1 MADNGKKSFVQ
12 CLQDYNKKVL
22 QSAVGSVA
30 AVSPPSSYKAAAKAK
45 DSTNAQKTKA
55 AIKAMQAR
63 ILSTWNNPVMAA
75 PAGRNSIYHTG
86 KGSTPKMGLYV
97 LDKGKGKRKPNPT
110 NLPIL
115 SSASSVKDWYLSNSS
130 VQRKNGR
137 GYARKINKGA
147 VAFVSGGA
155 ILRQAGKEICK
166 SVGKFIG
173 GWWTLFDILG
183 KRITR
188 FTTATAASKATSK
201 SSATKNN
208 VSITATNSATDIQ
221 GVASYAENLIKE
233 HFPKSIDYYSKIYE
247 KYLAKDIEKNI
258 GVKNLTLKLILI

>member
-1 MADNGKKSFVQ
+1 MANNGKKSFVQ

-55 AIKAMQAR
+55 AIKAMQER
-63 ILSTWNNPVMAA
+63 IMGMWNNPVLAA
-75 PAGRNSIYHTG
+75 PAGRNGIYHTG

-97 LDKGKGKRKPNPT
+97 LDKGQGKRKHNPT

-115 SSASSVKDWYLSNSS
+115 SSAGAVKDWYLANSS
-130 VQRKNGR
+130 VQKRNGR
-137 GYARKINKGA
+137 GYARKMNKGA
-147 VAFVSGGA
+147 LAFVSGGA
-155 ILRQAGKEICK
+155 VLRAAGKEIGK
-166 SVGKFIG
+166 SVGKFIA
-173 GWWTLFDILG
+173 GWWTLFDLLG

-188 FTTATAASKATSK
+188 FTTAQAAAKATSK

-208 VSITATNSATDIQ
+208 VSITATNSATDI
-221 GVASYAENLIKE
+221 
-233 HFPKSIDYYSKIYE
+233 
-247 KYLAKDIEKNI
+247 
-258 GVKNLTLKLILI
+258 

>member
-1 MADNGKKSFVQ
+1 MGA
-12 CLQDYNKKVL
+12 
-22 QSAVGSVA
+22 
-30 AVSPPSSYKAAAKAK
+30 
-45 DSTNAQKTKA
+45 
-55 AIKAMQAR
+55 
-63 ILSTWNNPVMAA
+63 WNNPVMAA

-97 LDKGKGKRKPNPT
+97 YDKGKGKRKPNPT

-115 SSASSVKDWYLSNSS
+115 GSAAAVKDWYLSNTTLA
-130 VQRKNGR
+130 KGKR
-137 GYARKINKGA
+137 GYTRKVNKGA

-155 ILRQAGKEICK
+155 VLRAAGKEIGK
-166 SVGKFIG
+166 SVGKFIA
-173 GWWTLFDILG
+173 GWWTLFDLLG

-188 FTTATAASKATSK
+188 FTTSQAAAKATSK

-221 GVASYAENLIKE
+221 GVASYAENLIKD

-247 KYLAKDIEKNI
+247 KYLAKDVEKNI
-258 GVKNLTLKLILI
+258 GVKNLTLKLIIR

>member
-97 LDKGKGKRKPNPT
+97 LDKGKGKRKPNAT

-115 SSASSVKDWYLSNSS
+115 SSASAVKDWYL
-130 VQRKNGR
+130 QHTTLRRGKR
-137 GYARKINKGA
+137 GYYRALYRGA
-147 VAFVSGGA
+147 VAFVSSGS
-155 ILRQAGKEICK
+155 ILRQAGKEISK

-173 GWWTLFDILG
+173 GWWTLFDLLG

-188 FTTATAASKATSK
+188 FTTATAASKATGK
-201 SSATKNN
+201 SSASKNN

-221 GVASYAENLIKE
+221 GVATYAENLIAQ
-233 HFPKSIDYYSKIYE
+233 HLPKSIDYYSKIYE
-247 KYLAKDIEKNI
+247 KYLAKDVEKNI
-258 GVKNLTLKLILI
+258 GIKNLTLKLNIK